1 MVLVR
6 DPHGL
11 LTRPGFPDDHH
22 IWFGLKQAAEP
33 VPDHLVVI
41 HKDQADLIHSHLPG
55 SLIATMVRGQAALS
69 ERRHILACPYVVEP
83 RKVKRPRSRASPFVY
98 PMTPEEGSS

>member
-41 HKDQADLIHSHLPG
+41 HKDQADLVHSHLP
-55 SLIATMVRGQAALS
+55 SSFIALS